1 MKIVRKILKYVLYF
15 LLIPIL
21 YLVVS
26 LILSSI
32 TIDRDEIN
40 EIPNNT
46 IYLASNGV
54 HLDIVFPKEN
64 LDSILLSD
72 LRYYPNENYLAFG
85 WGDEEFYLNTLSWSD
100 LTFKNA
106 FKAIFLQGSSLV
118 HVSRYQNIKSHWIEI
133 KITESELKK
142 LNIYLYET
150 FNLNENGEIVL
161 LKNQGYTSKDDFYK
175 GKGNFSFYKTCNS
188 WVNTGFKRSGLK
200 ACYWTPF
207 DFGLMKKYK

>member
-1 MKIVRKILKYVLYF
+1 MKIVKKIIKYVLYF
-15 LLIPIL
+15 LLIPIV

-32 TIDRDEIN
+32 TIDRDQIS
-40 EIPNNT
+40 EIPDNT
-46 IYLASNGV
+46 IYLATNGV

-72 LRYYPNENYLAFG
+72 LKHKSYENYLAFG
-85 WGDEEFYLNTLSWSD
+85 WGDEEFYLNTPTWGD

-106 FKAIFLQGSSLV
+106 FSAVFLKGSSLI
-118 HVSRYQNIKSHWIEI
+118 HVTRYQNRKSDWIEI

-142 LNIYLYET
+142 LNTYLYET
-150 FNLNENGEIVL
+150 FTLNRNGEIIL
-161 LKNQGYTSKDDFYK
+161 LKNQGYTSKDDFYRAN
-175 GKGNFSFYKTCNS
+175 GSYSFYKTCNS

-200 ACYWTPF
+200 ASYWTPF
-207 DFGLMKKYK
+207 DFGLMNKYK